1 MEITIILNIVIL
13 IMFITMF
20 VFVIRIW
27 NFQQEI
33 LHSGGYPSVVYSR
46 ARRDATAV
54 LSSRVPWDYDIDEII
69 EIKSTSNLC
78 ADDENEEPP
87 EKQLP
92 AEKNKKINVLG
103 KRSAS
108 SCSTP

>member
-69 EIKSTSNLC
+69 EILSRYP
-78 ADDENEEPP
+78 DDPD
-87 EKQLP
+87 
-92 AEKNKKINVLG
+92 
-103 KRSAS
+103 AS
-108 SCSTP
+108 SLIERLVARKNELNNS